1 MYIYDIHIHRYIYMY
16 TYIYVY
22 LYIYMY
28 IYIYVTCVYIYVY
41 VYVYAYIHIYKC
53 MATKHIFVFEHI
65 QKSFFLLSFDTRIC
79 LVHIPKKKKEIER
92 AATTVSDL
100 ATKHVF
106 FFEYGCLVFWGLDP
120 EEELVCVCVA

>member
-1 MYIYDIHIHRYIYMY
+1 MLHVYIYMY
-16 TYIYVY
+16 
-22 LYIYMY
+22 M
-28 IYIYVTCVYIYVY
+28 
-41 VYVYAYIHIYKC
+41 YVYAYIHIYKC